1 MVYERNCGAIV
12 MLSAISENGEVY
24 RKGRW
29 GREEGRIREEKRRE
43 SSSVSLVLEG
53 DTSTV

>member
-24 RKGRW
+24 RKGR
-29 GREEGRIREEKRRE
+29 GRMDKRGEEEGVQFSILSAR
-43 SSSVSLVLEG
+43 G
-53 DTSTV
+53 

>member
-1 MVYERNCGAIV
+1 MYERNCGAIV

>member
-1 MVYERNCGAIV
+1 MYERNCGAIV

-24 RKGRW
+24 RKGRR